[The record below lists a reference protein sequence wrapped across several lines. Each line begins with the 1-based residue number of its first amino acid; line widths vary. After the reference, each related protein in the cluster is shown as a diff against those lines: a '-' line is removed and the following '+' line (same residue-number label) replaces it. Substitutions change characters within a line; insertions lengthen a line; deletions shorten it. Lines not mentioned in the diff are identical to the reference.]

1 MGPRLLPTKALI
13 GLRVCSSDPWQPQP
27 LPLGLPRAPSLGL
40 CSLDSLSS
48 SLSCLSSILLK
59 WQQTDVSLCKDQMKS
74 MVLGLFTK
82 EQIGLHPMQGHTLA
96 TVHLESVCQPLQ
108 ASLKRHGPLR
118 QGFWQNLI
126 LQYFSERSAD
136 ILWGNFSQVGM
147 CVYIGMHLKT
157 ITNVQLRG
165 DSIYFG
171 HKFMIFNPFFQKL
184 GCTNALPFLPP
195 ALEFS
200 DFSHW
205 ANITPQH
212 NYAEHALVSYNFFT
226 LMYWTIYPP

>member
-1 MGPRLLPTKALI
+1 MGPSYFPPRP
-13 GLRVCSSDPWQPQP
+13 SSAWEFASVT
-27 LPLGLPRAPSLGL
+27 LG
-40 CSLDSLSS
+40 SLSHCPWGCPELLLWVS
-48 SLSCLSSILLK
+48 VPLTLSPLLSCLSSILLK
-59 WQQTDVSLCKDQMKS
+59 WQQTDVSLCKDQIKS

-82 EQIGLHPMQGHTLA
+82 EHIGLHPMQAHTPE

-136 ILWGNFSQVGM
+136 ILWGNFSRVGI
-147 CVYIGMHLKT
+147 CVYMGMHLKT
-157 ITNVQLRG
+157 ITNVKLRG

-171 HKFMIFNPFFQKL
+171 HKLMIFNPFFQKL
-184 GCTNALPFLPP
+184 GCTNALAFLPP

-205 ANITPQH
+205 ANITP
-212 NYAEHALVSYNFFT
+212 
-226 LMYWTIYPP
+226 